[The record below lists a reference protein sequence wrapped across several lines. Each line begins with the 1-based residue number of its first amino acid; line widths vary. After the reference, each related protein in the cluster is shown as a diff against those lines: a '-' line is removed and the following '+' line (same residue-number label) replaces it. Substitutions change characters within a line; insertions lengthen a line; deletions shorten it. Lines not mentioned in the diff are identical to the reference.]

1 MYPIRLEENIMKP
14 VSVAGMAAFAVCIAS
29 SPQSWAWPDKP
40 IRIIVPN
47 APGGGTDTIARSVAQ
62 KIAPALGQ
70 PVVPDN
76 RPGAGGQI
84 AAELVARAPKDGYTL
99 LQGSASALITGPAL
113 YATRR
118 YDPVKDFAPI
128 SLAATTA
135 YILAAHPSVPAMSVK
150 DLIQLAKTQK
160 GGLTYGSTGPGSSA
174 HLGMELVQAMTGT
187 KLIHV
192 PFKGSSP
199 AMVSLV
205 SGEIDVMFGNYQAT
219 LAQVR
224 AKRLKALGQSTKVR
238 SKLAPDMPTIAES
251 GLPGFEMR
259 QFYSVVAPAGTP
271 AEIVQRLN
279 REIVT
284 HFDADDVRARLAAE
298 GIELETSTPEA
309 LGKLIAEQGALWAKV
324 IAQAGVKVK

>member
-1 MYPIRLEENIMKP
+1 MKP
-14 VSVAGMAAFAVCIAS
+14 VSAVGTATFAACILISAQVC
-29 SPQSWAWPDKP
+29 AWPDKP

-47 APGGGTDTIARSVAQ
+47 APGGGTDTIARAIAQ
-62 KIAPALGQ
+62 RISPTLGQ
-70 PVVPDN
+70 PVVADN

-84 AAELVARAPKDGYTL
+84 AAEMVARAPKDGYTL

-118 YDPVKDFAPI
+118 YDPVKDFAPV

-135 YILAAHPSVPAMSVK
+135 YILAAHPSVPATSVK
-150 DLIQLAKTQK
+150 DVIQLAKTQR

-174 HLGMELVQAMTGT
+174 HLGMELLQAMTGI

-199 AMVSLV
+199 AMVSLT

-224 AKRLKALGQSTKVR
+224 AKRLKALGQSTKER

-259 QFYSVVAPAGTP
+259 QFYSIVAPAGTP

-279 REIVT
+279 REILT
-284 HFDADDVRARLAAE
+284 QFDADDVRKRLAVE
-298 GIELETSTPEA
+298 GIEVETSTPDA
-309 LGKLIAEQGALWAKV
+309 LGKLIAEQGVLWSKV
-324 IAQAGVKVK
+324 IAQAGVKVQ